1 MNRKGQMRNTSTRR
15 TFVSGALAAA
25 AASPAASE
33 PSAGLPAGEIGNLKV
48 SRLLL
53 GGNLLTRY
61 THSRDLR
68 YVYSLARAYNTD
80 TKLLETLA
88 LAESQGINT
97 LAVHPDPDTL
107 RVMKQH
113 RAQGGKIQW
122 ILSTEPPADSE
133 VQPDM
138 EKHRRRVHELVEHGA
153 NAIYLWGV
161 RADQLAKAGKADLI
175 AKAVQV
181 MKATGLPVGVG
192 AHALQTVMECE
203 RVNAGADFYLKTL
216 HHHNYRT
223 GPKPGEAA
231 DDFKEFPGYWCGK
244 PQETVEFMKTV
255 RKPWIAFKVMAAGA
269 IPPNDAFRY
278 SFESGADFIV
288 AGMFD
293 FEIGEDTALVK
304 EILTAKPK
312 RQRPWRG

>member
-1 MNRKGQMRNTSTRR
+1 MQSRPTRR
-15 TFVSGALAAA
+15 RFVGGTFTAAAA
-25 AASPAASE
+25 AASE
-33 PSAGLPAGEIGNLKV
+33 PSEGLPSGEIGNLRV

-53 GGNLLTRY
+53 GGNLLARY

-68 YVYSLARAYNTD
+68 YVYNLARAYNTD
-80 TKLLETLA
+80 EKLLETLA
-88 LAESQGINT
+88 LAESLGINT
-97 LAVHPDPDTL
+97 LSVHPDPDTL

-113 RAQGGKIQW
+113 RARGGKIQW

-133 VQPDM
+133 VQPGM

-161 RADQLAKAGKADLI
+161 RADQLAKAGRADLI
-175 AKAVQV
+175 AEAVQV
-181 MKATGLPVGVG
+181 MKETGLPVGVG

-203 RVNAGADFYLKTL
+203 RVNTGAEFYLKTL
-216 HHHNYRT
+216 HHHNYKT
-223 GPKPGEAA
+223 GPRPGEAG

-244 PQETVEFMKTV
+244 PQETIEFMKTV
-255 RKPWIAFKVMAAGA
+255 KKPWVAFKVMAAGA

-278 SFESGADFIV
+278 SIENGADFIL

-293 FEIGEDTALVK
+293 FEIRQDIALVK
-304 EILTAKPK
+304 EILESKPK
-312 RQRPWRG
+312 RQRPWRA